1 MAPIPPDPHADHAP
15 AVDDMPLD
23 TTAAPDIPAAVDP
36 VPHGMAAHV
45 LEREVRPLMARF
57 PGVADEATAR
67 QVLFDSYA
75 ELAATSR
82 HPEMLPTISVQHAA
96 SRLRARAINQGSIE
110 SRHPRVLFVCH
121 GNAGRSQMAAALL
134 ENRTHGEVRARSA
147 GTEPAGEVISTA
159 FEAMNEIGI
168 PLHHTYTKGLDPD
181 VLRAAEIVVLFDGA
195 DPFEIPEGAQ
205 VQKWS
210 VPSIRGM
217 SLEQVRGVRDALD
230 LEVRGLIAGLGEA
243 ATPLPEEGTRVG
255 RPLDL
260 YPPGV

>member
-1 MAPIPPDPHADHAP
+1 MA
-15 AVDDMPLD
+15 
-23 TTAAPDIPAAVDP
+23 
-36 VPHGMAAHV
+36 
-45 LEREVRPLMARF
+45 E
-57 PGVADEATAR
+57 
-67 QVLFDSYA
+67 S
-75 ELAATSR
+75 
-82 HPEMLPTISVQHAA
+82 PT
-96 SRLRARAINQGSIE
+96 
-110 SRHPRVLFVCH
+110 VLFVCVH
-121 GNAGRSQMAAALL
+121 NAGRSQMAAALL

-205 VQKWS
+205 VQTWS

-230 LEVRGLIAGLGEA
+230 LQVRGLIADLGEA
-243 ATPLPEEGTRVG
+243 AADAPLPDADTRAG
-255 RPLDL
+255 
-260 YPPGV
+260 